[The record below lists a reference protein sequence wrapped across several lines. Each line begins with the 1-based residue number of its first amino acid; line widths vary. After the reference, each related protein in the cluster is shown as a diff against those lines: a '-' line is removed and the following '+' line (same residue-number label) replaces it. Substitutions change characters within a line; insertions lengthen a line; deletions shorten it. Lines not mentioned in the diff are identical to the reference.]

1 MPKTQLD
8 SSSHFY
14 TVPVCDGQTDR
25 QTYIHTNLYS
35 AKNRETESEVLT
47 HRDSI
52 HRARRLSCNAS
63 ADELHRIYRA
73 VIQVCRSVV
82 QVYVDVADINDN
94 SPYFTPDSRTI
105 QLSELSA
112 PGTAV
117 LLPASHDPDTTSNS
131 VTQYQHGGP
140 ADGQPRPRHR
150 VQLCHTVPTR
160 RSC

>member
-131 VTQYQHGGP
+131 VTQYRLDAAAG
-140 ADGQPRPRHR
+140 ADQDQVVWKH
-150 VQLCHTVPTR
+150 
-160 RSC
+160 